1 MTKMEKVYELLK
13 KSYPDAK
20 CGLNYGSPFQLLVS
34 TMLSAQATDKS
45 VNAVTEDLYKEYP
58 DMESFLKL
66 TQEEIEE
73 KIKKIGIS
81 KNKSK
86 NIYNMVRVLKEKY
99 DGEVP
104 RNMGDLM
111 SLPGVGRK
119 TASVVLV
126 EAFNIP
132 AFPVDTHVYRL
143 ARRIGLSRGT
153 TADKVSD
160 ELMTKLPKYK
170 WHLMHHLLIT
180 HGRQTCIAQNPKC
193 EICSVKNLCN
203 YYKSESKNNLSSTD
217 SKESQN

>member
-1 MTKMEKVYELLK
+1 MTKMEKVYESLK
-13 KSYPDAK
+13 ETYPDAK
-20 CGLNYGSPFQLLVS
+20 CGLDYGSPFQLLVS

-45 VNAVTEDLYKEYP
+45 VNAVTNELYKEYP
-58 DMESFLKL
+58 DLESFLTL
-66 TQEEIEE
+66 TQEEIEK
-73 KIKKIGIS
+73 KIKKIGIY

-86 NIYNMVRVLKEKY
+86 NIYNMIRVLKEKY
-99 DGEVP
+99 NGEVP
-104 RNMGDLM
+104 KNMEDLM

-143 ARRIGLSRGT
+143 ARRIGLSNGT

-180 HGRQTCIAQNPKC
+180 HGRQDCTAQNPKC
-193 EICSVKNLCN
+193 EICSIKNLCN
-203 YYKSESKNNLSSTD
+203 YYKR
-217 SKESQN
+217 KE